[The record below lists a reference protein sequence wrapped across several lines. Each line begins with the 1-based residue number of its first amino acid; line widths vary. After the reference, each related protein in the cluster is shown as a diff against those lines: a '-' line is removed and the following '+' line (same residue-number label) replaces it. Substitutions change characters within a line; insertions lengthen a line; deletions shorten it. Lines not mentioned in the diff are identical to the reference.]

1 MVYCRW
7 EGGVLL
13 HLGAIDGDDV
23 QEFNEEEV
31 ARKLVAIERRVAAR
45 MVAESMVLYYLLTT
59 LCWNGVG
66 FVLTT
71 DTY

>member
-13 HLGAIDGDDV
+13 HRGAIDGDDV

-31 ARKLVAIERRVAAR
+31 ARKLIARERRVAAR
-45 MVAESMVLYYLLTT
+45 MVAESMVLYCINNSVLMLAI
-59 LCWNGVG
+59 
-66 FVLTT
+66 VLTT